1 MQKCIL
7 QIDKRLIADMCLYGD
22 QHEREGSGSGERGVE
37 RGRGDCRH
45 IKRMS
50 HALFASFTQ
59 IESDNV

>member
-7 QIDKRLIADMCLYGD
+7 QIDKRLIADMCLYED
-22 QHEREGSGSGERGVE
+22 QQERAVGEGRGELGTGERE
-37 RGRGDCRH
+37 DCRH